1 MNNKISTLC
10 LSGGMDSTS
19 LLLHLIKNDYS
30 ICALSFNYGQKHSI
44 EISKAA
50 KNIEY
55 LNSKGYD
62 IKHNIIDIRD
72 SAQLLSSSLTDD
84 REEVPSGYY
93 EEENMISTVV
103 PNRNAIF
110 ISFLYGYS
118 LSISNKYK
126 KNIDISLGV
135 HSGDHAIYPDC
146 RKEFYDKILEAFEL
160 GNWNDYNI
168 NLYLPYLNFTKSDIL
183 KDALDSAKQLDLDF
197 NTIFKNTIT
206 SYSPDEN
213 GISKG
218 DTGSDIERI
227 LAFNELGLTDPIKYH
242 NSWNEVLDNAKKIE
256 ADFKYKAK
264 DLK

>member
-1 MNNKISTLC
+1 VSNKISTLC

-19 LLLHLIKNDYS
+19 LLLHLINKKYS
-30 ICALSFNYGQKHSI
+30 VYALTFNYGQKHSI
-44 EISKAA
+44 EISKAT

-55 LNSKGYD
+55 LKSKGYD
-62 IKHNIIDIRD
+62 VKHNIIDIRD
-72 SAQLLSSSLTDD
+72 SAQLLSSSLTDK
-84 REEVPSGYY
+84 EKKIPSGYY

-146 RKEFYDKILEAFEL
+146 RKEFYDKILEAFEV

-168 NLYLPYLNFTKSDIL
+168 NLYLPYLNFSKSDIL
-183 KDALDSAKQLDLDF
+183 KNALDSAKQLDLNF

-206 SYSPDEN
+206 SYYPDEN
-213 GISKG
+213 GVSRG

-227 LAFNELGLTDPIKYH
+227 LAFNKLGLTDPIKYH
-242 NSWNEVLDNAKKIE
+242 SSWDEVLENAKKIE
-256 ADFKYKAK
+256 TNFKKK
-264 DLK
+264 LKL

>member
-1 MNNKISTLC
+1 
-10 LSGGMDSTS
+10 MDSTS
-19 LLLHLIKNDYS
+19 LLLHLINKKYS
-30 ICALSFNYGQKHSI
+30 VYALTFNYGQKHSI

-55 LNSKGYD
+55 LNYKGYD

-72 SAQLLSSSLTDD
+72 SAQLLSSSLTND

-93 EEENMISTVV
+93 KEENMMSTVV

-110 ISFLYGYS
+110 ISFLYGHS
-118 LSISNKYK
+118 LSISKTYQ

-146 RKEFYDKILEAFEL
+146 RKEFYDKILEAFEI
-160 GNWNDYNI
+160 GNWNDNNI
-168 NLYLPYLNFTKSDIL
+168 NLYLPYLELSKSDIL
-183 KDALDSAKQLDLDF
+183 KDALDSTEKLNLDF

-206 SYSPDEN
+206 GYCPDKN
-213 GISKG
+213 GISSG
-218 DTGSDIERI
+218 NTGSDIERI
-227 LAFNELGLTDPIKYH
+227 LAFDEIGLIDPIKYSK
-242 NSWNEVLDNAKKIE
+242 SWDEVLENAKIIE
-256 ADFKYKAK
+256 KKFKRQTK